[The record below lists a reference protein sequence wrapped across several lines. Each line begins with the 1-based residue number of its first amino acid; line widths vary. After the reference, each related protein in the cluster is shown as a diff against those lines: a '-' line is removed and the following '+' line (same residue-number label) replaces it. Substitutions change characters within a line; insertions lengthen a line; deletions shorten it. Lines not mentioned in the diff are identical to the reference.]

1 MDTICNMPRKQ
12 ILALF
17 SFLFLS
23 FIFSSN
29 HLLASDGEKIFK
41 QNCAVCHSMG
51 SNKITGPGLE
61 GVFSRVPAPADEWLH
76 KWIKNNDKLIKSG
89 DAYAVK
95 IAAFDASQMTV
106 FESTL
111 SDEDITAVVKY
122 IKEYKP
128 KAAEPTATAAGADA
142 GAAKTEE
149 GVSPLAVLIGVIAFL
164 IVLVAVLRAV
174 RLYLQNLQNEKAGL
188 PEEEAVGPWREL
200 MNWINSHKR
209 TTTVIILIILGGV
222 LSSTWYALKDIGVYE
237 GYHPEQP
244 ILFSH
249 KIHAGDNA
257 IDCQYCHSGVER
269 SKTAGIPSVNVCMNC
284 HKGISTGPNIG
295 SVEGTEEIKKIY
307 AAAGWDPE
315 KGEYNKPGKPI
326 EWVKVHNLQDFVFFS
341 HQQHVKVGKQ
351 DCANC
356 HGDVKSMTTVQQVQ
370 PLTMGWCID
379 CHRKTEVPGMKD
391 NPYYE
396 SLHKK
401 LAEKFKNLPKEE
413 QVITVAKMGGIECAK
428 CHY

>member
-1 MDTICNMPRKQ
+1 MDTICNKPRKH
-12 ILALF
+12 ILAFF
-17 SFLFLS
+17 SFLFLL

-29 HLLASDGEKIFK
+29 PLSAADGEKIFK

-51 SNKITGPGLE
+51 TNKITGPGLA
-61 GVFSRVPAPADEWLH
+61 GVMTRVPSEDWLH
-76 KWIKNNDKLIKSG
+76 KWIKNNKAMIGAG

-95 IAAFDASQMTV
+95 IFNENNKADMTV
-106 FESTL
+106 FASSL
-111 SDEDITAVVKY
+111 SDQEITDVITY
-122 IKEYKP
+122 IKEYKEP
-128 KAAEPTATAAGADA
+128 IPTASAGGGNGNEQAS
-142 GAAKTEE
+142 GSSEQ
-149 GVSPLAVLIGVIAFL
+149 GVNPLAILIGIIAFL
-164 IVLVAVLRAV
+164 IVIVAVLRGV
-174 RLYLQNLQNEKAGL
+174 RHSLINLQNEKQGL
-188 PEEEAVGPWREL
+188 PEEEAIGPGKEL
-200 MNWINSHKR
+200 INWIYSHKR
-209 TTTVIILIILGGV
+209 TTAVIIIIILSALATSG
-222 LSSTWYALKDIGVYE
+222 WYALKDIDVKT

-244 ILFSH
+244 IAFSH

-257 IDCQYCHSGVER
+257 INCQYCHSGAER

-284 HKGISTGPNIG
+284 HKGISKGATTGT
-295 SVEGTEEIKKIY
+295 TEIAKIY
-307 AAAGWDPE
+307 DAAGWDPE
-315 KGEYNKPGKPI
+315 KGAYTKPSHPI
-326 EWVKVHNLQDFVFFS
+326 KWIKVHNLQDFVFFS

-356 HGDVKSMTTVQQVQ
+356 HGDVKKMTTAEQVS
-370 PLTMGWCID
+370 PLTMGWCIE
-379 CHRKTEVPGMKD
+379 CHNKTEVPGMKD

>member
-1 MDTICNMPRKQ
+1 MDTICNKPRKQ

-29 HLLASDGEKIFK
+29 SLSAADGEKIFK
-41 QNCAVCHSMG
+41 QNCAVCHSLG

-61 GVFSRVPAPADEWLH
+61 GLFTRVPGGDWLH
-76 KWIKNNDKLIKSG
+76 NWIKNNEKLIKSG

-95 IAAFDASQMTV
+95 ISAFDASAMTV

-111 SDEDITAVVKY
+111 SDEDIDGVIKY

-128 KAAEPTATAAGADA
+128 KDAVATAAPGADT
-142 GAAKTEE
+142 AAAPKEQ
-149 GVSPLAVLIGVIAFL
+149 GVNPLAILIGIIAFL
-164 IVLVAVLRAV
+164 IIIIAVLRGV
-174 RLYLQNLQNEKAGL
+174 RHSLTNLRNEKLGL
-188 PEEEAVGPWREL
+188 PEEEAVGPGKEL
-200 MNWINSHKR
+200 LNWIYSHKR
-209 TTTVIILIILGGV
+209 TTAVIILIILGG
-222 LSSTWYALKDIGVYE
+222 LMTSGWYALKGIGVNE
-237 GYHPEQP
+237 GYHPSQP
-244 ILFSH
+244 IAFSH

-284 HKGISTGPNIG
+284 HKGISKGPTT
-295 SVEGTEEIKKIY
+295 GTEEIAKIY

-315 KGEYNKPGKPI
+315 KGEYNKPARPI
-326 EWVKVHNLQDFVFFS
+326 QWVKVHNLQDFVFFS

-351 DCANC
+351 ECATC
-356 HGDVKSMTTVQQVQ
+356 HGDLKTMTTAKQVS

-379 CHRKTEVPGMKD
+379 CHKKTEVPGMKD

-401 LAEKFKNLPKEE
+401 LAERYKGQP
-413 QVITVAKMGGIECAK
+413 ITVDKMGGIECAK